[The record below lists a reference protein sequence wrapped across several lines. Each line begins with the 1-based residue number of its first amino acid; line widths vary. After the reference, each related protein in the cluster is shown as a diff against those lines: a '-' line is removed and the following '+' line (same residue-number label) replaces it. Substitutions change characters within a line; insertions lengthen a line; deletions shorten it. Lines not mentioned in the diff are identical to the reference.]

1 MTTKPVPDVRITS
14 FGYLHDAPPPAHL
27 TLDLR
32 AHFRDPHINP
42 ALRELTAHDQ
52 VVVDTVLGTPG
63 IGIVIDAVQGAV
75 LGYLAGPSGSAV
87 TVAIGCAGGR
97 HRAAAVAAEIACRL
111 QAAGISTQVSHRDID
126 KPVINRPTAN

>member
-1 MTTKPVPDVRITS
+1 MTAPDVQITS
-14 FGYLHDAPPPAHL
+14 FGYLHDAPPAAHI

-63 IGIVIDAVQGAV
+63 VGILLDATLAAV
-75 LGYLAGPSGSAV
+75 LGYLAGPSGSTV
-87 TVAIGCAGGR
+87 TVATGCAGGR
-97 HRAAAVAAEIACRL
+97 HRAAAVAAELARRL
-111 QAAGISTQVSHRDID
+111 QAAGLTTQLTHRDID
-126 KPVINRPTAN
+126 KPVIQRPTTAK